1 MIFRV
6 MEVIILKRTVL
17 GVMAVMTAI
26 TAGLA
31 IIIADPAG
39 VRYQGKRLRRK

>member
-1 MIFRV
+1 M
-6 MEVIILKRTVL
+6 IILKRTVL

-26 TAGLA
+26 AAGLA

-39 VRYQGKRLRRK
+39 IRYQGKRLRRK

>member
-1 MIFRV
+1 MIFRA

-26 TAGLA
+26 AAGLA

>member
-17 GVMAVMTAI
+17 GVMAAMTAI
-26 TAGLA
+26 AAGVA